1 MYRAAVCLA
10 LGALA
15 MTEACSV
22 SQSDERAIGAEEAAS
37 VDSELPILHDTAVT
51 AFVAKLGQSI
61 ASRTSRADLDWRF
74 AVVNTDDLNAFSLP
88 GGFIYVNRGLIE
100 QSERLDELAGVMA
113 HEIGHVV
120 RRHSVKQLQK
130 AAKRD
135 VGVVLLCTLTRACH
149 TLGGAIAVQ
158 VGADAMTAR
167 YSQRDE
173 TEADSEAV
181 INTVRAGF
189 DPRGLPAFLTWML
202 EHRTDQPT
210 AIDAFFATHPTDQ
223 ARISALERQISR
235 LGLSPQRALVRD
247 TPEFQTIREHL
258 RALPPPPTDTLGA
271 TQRQR

>member
-1 MYRAAVCLA
+1 MYRPVIGLA
-10 LGALA
+10 LSVLAL
-15 MTEACSV
+15 TEACSV

-37 VDSELPILHDTAVT
+37 VDSQLPILRDSAVT

-74 AVVNTDDLNAFSLP
+74 AVVNTEDLNAFSLP

-100 QSERLDELAGVMA
+100 NSERLDELAGVMG

-120 RRHSVKQLQK
+120 RRHSVKQLEK

-149 TLGGAIAVQ
+149 SLGGAVAVQ

-181 INTVRAGF
+181 VNTVRAGF
-189 DPRGLPAFLTWML
+189 DPEGLPAFLQWMM

-210 AIDAFFATHPTDQ
+210 PIDAFFATHPTDA
-223 ARISALERQISR
+223 ARISNLERQIAK
-235 LGLSPQRALVRD
+235 LGRSPQQGLVRD
-247 TPEFQTIREHL
+247 TPEFQSIREHL
-258 RALPPPPTDTLGA
+258 RALPPPPKDTSGA
-271 TQRQR
+271 TQRQ

>member
-1 MYRAAVCLA
+1 MYRAAVGLA

-15 MTEACSV
+15 LTAACSV
-22 SQSDERAIGAEEAAS
+22 SQGDERAIGAEEAAS
-37 VDSELPILHDTAVT
+37 VDSELPILRDTVVT

-61 ASRTSRADLDWRF
+61 ASRTSRANLDWRF
-74 AVVNTDDLNAFSLP
+74 AVVNTGDVNAFSLP

-100 QSERLDELAGVMA
+100 HSDRLDELAGVMG

-149 TLGGAIAVQ
+149 SLGGAVAVQ

-181 INTVRAGF
+181 VNTVRAGF
-189 DPRGLPAFLTWML
+189 DPEGLPAFLQWML
-202 EHRTDQPT
+202 EQRTDQPT
-210 AIDAFFATHPTDQ
+210 PIDAFFATHPTDQ
-223 ARISALERQISR
+223 ARIAALERRIAR
-235 LGLSPQRALVRD
+235 LGRSPQQALIRD
-247 TPEFQTIREHL
+247 TPEFQRIREQL
-258 RALPPPPTDTLGA
+258 RALPRPPADTLGA
-271 TQRQR
+271 TPRQR

>member
-1 MYRAAVCLA
+1 MYRAAVGLA

-15 MTEACSV
+15 LTAACSV
-22 SQSDERAIGAEEAAS
+22 SESDERAIGAEEAAS
-37 VDSELPILHDTAVT
+37 VDSQLPILRDTVVT

-74 AVVNTDDLNAFSLP
+74 AVVNTDDVNAFSLP
-88 GGFIYVNRGLIE
+88 GGFVYVNRGLIE
-100 QSERLDELAGVMA
+100 HSDRLDELAGVMG

-120 RRHSVKQLQK
+120 RRHSVRQLQK

-135 VGVVLLCTLTRACH
+135 VGVVLLCTLTSACH
-149 TLGGAIAVQ
+149 TLGGAIAARTV
-158 VGADAMTAR
+158 ADAMTAR

-189 DPRGLPAFLTWML
+189 DPEGLPAFLQWML
-202 EHRTDQPT
+202 DQRTDQPT
-210 AIDAFFATHPTDQ
+210 PIDAFFATHPTDQ
-223 ARISALERQISR
+223 ARIAVLERQIAR
-235 LGLSPQRALVRD
+235 LGRSPHGALVHD
-247 TPEFQTIREHL
+247 TPEFQNIRQHL
-258 RALPPPPTDTLGA
+258 RALPPPADTLGA

>member
-1 MYRAAVCLA
+1 MYRGAVGLA

-15 MTEACSV
+15 LTAACSV
-22 SQSDERAIGAEEAAS
+22 SQSDERTIGAEEAAS
-37 VDSELPILHDTAVT
+37 VDSELPLLRDSVVT

-61 ASRTSRADLDWRF
+61 ASRTSRADLDWRV
-74 AVVNTDDLNAFSLP
+74 AVVNADDVNAFSLP

-100 QSERLDELAGVMA
+100 RSDRLDELAGVMG

-135 VGVVLLCTLTRACH
+135 VGVVLLCTLTRACS

-158 VGADAMTAR
+158 AGADAMTAR

-173 TEADSEAV
+173 AEADSEAV
-181 INTVRAGF
+181 VNTVRAGF
-189 DPRGLPAFLTWML
+189 DPEGLPAFLQWML
-202 EHRTDQPT
+202 EQRTDQPT
-210 AIDAFFATHPTDQ
+210 PIDAFFATHPTDE
-223 ARISALERQISR
+223 ARVSALKRQIAR

-247 TPEFQTIREHL
+247 TPEFQSVREHL
-258 RALPPPPTDTLGA
+258 RALPPAPADTLGA

>member
-1 MYRAAVCLA
+1 MYRAAVGLAISALA
-10 LGALA
+10 LTAG
-15 MTEACSV
+15 CSV

-37 VDSELPILHDTAVT
+37 VDSQLPILRDTVVT

-61 ASRTSRADLDWRF
+61 ASRTSRADLDWHF
-74 AVVNTDDLNAFSLP
+74 AVVNTDDVNAFSLP
-88 GGFIYVNRGLIE
+88 GGFVYVNRGLIE
-100 QSERLDELAGVMA
+100 SSDRLDELAGVMG

-130 AAKRD
+130 TAKRD

-173 TEADSEAV
+173 MEADSEAV
-181 INTVRAGF
+181 VNTVRAGF
-189 DPRGLPAFLTWML
+189 DPEGLPSFLRWML

-210 AIDAFFATHPTDQ
+210 PIDAFFATHPTDK
-223 ARISALERQISR
+223 ARISSLESQIAK
-235 LGLSPQRALVRD
+235 LGRSPQRALVRD
-247 TPEFQTIREHL
+247 TPEFQTMRKHL
-258 RALPPPPTDTLGA
+258 QKLPPPTSDTSGA

>member
-1 MYRAAVCLA
+1 MYRAAMGLA

-15 MTEACSV
+15 LTAGCSV
-22 SQSDERAIGAEEAAS
+22 SESDERAIGAEEAAS
-37 VDSELPILHDTAVT
+37 VDSELPLLRDSVVT

-61 ASRTSRADLDWRF
+61 ASRTSRADLEWRF
-74 AVVNTDDLNAFSLP
+74 AVVNTADVNAFSLP
-88 GGFIYVNRGLIE
+88 GGYIYVNRGLIE
-100 QSERLDELAGVMA
+100 SSDSLDELAGVMG

-120 RRHSVKQLQK
+120 RRHSVRQLQK

-149 TLGGAIAVQ
+149 TLGGAVAVQ

-167 YSQRDE
+167 YSQHDE

-181 INTVRAGF
+181 VNTVRTGF
-189 DPRGLPAFLTWML
+189 DPEGLPAFLKWML

-210 AIDAFFATHPTDQ
+210 PIDAFFATHPTDE
-223 ARISALERQISR
+223 ARIAVLERRIAR
-235 LGLSPQRALVRD
+235 LGPSQRALVRD
-247 TPEFQTIREHL
+247 TPEFQAVREHL

>member
-1 MYRAAVCLA
+1 MYRTAVGLA

-15 MTEACSV
+15 LTAACSV

-37 VDSELPILHDTAVT
+37 VDSQLPILRDTVVT

-74 AVVNTDDLNAFSLP
+74 AVVNTADVNAFSLP

-100 QSERLDELAGVMA
+100 HSDRLDELAGVMG

-120 RRHSVKQLQK
+120 RRHSVDQLQK

-158 VGADAMTAR
+158 VGADGMTAR

-173 TEADSEAV
+173 MEADSEAV

-189 DPRGLPAFLTWML
+189 DPEGLPAFLQWML
-202 EHRTDQPT
+202 EQRTDQPT
-210 AIDAFFATHPTDQ
+210 PIDAFFATHPTDQ
-223 ARISALERQISR
+223 ARIAALERQIGR
-235 LGLSPQRALVRD
+235 AGRSPHGALARD
-247 TPEFQTIREHL
+247 TPEFQSLRQHL
-258 RALPPPPTDTLGA
+258 RALPPPADTLGA

>member
-10 LGALA
+10 LSALA
-15 MTEACSV
+15 LTAACSV

-37 VDSELPILHDTAVT
+37 VDSELPILRDTVVT
-51 AFVAKLGQSI
+51 TFVAKLGQSI
-61 ASRTSRADLDWRF
+61 ASGTSRADLDWHF
-74 AVVNTDDLNAFSLP
+74 AVVNTDDVNAFSLP

-100 QSERLDELAGVMA
+100 RSDRLDELAGVMG

-181 INTVRAGF
+181 VNTVRAGL
-189 DPRGLPAFLTWML
+189 DPEGLPAFLQWML
-202 EHRTDQPT
+202 EQRTDQPT
-210 AIDAFFATHPTDQ
+210 PIDAFFATHPTGQ
-223 ARISALERQISR
+223 ARISALERQIARLSR
-235 LGLSPQRALVRD
+235 SPQRALVRD

-258 RALPPPPTDTLGA
+258 RVLPPPPADTLGA
-271 TQRQR
+271 TQRRR

>member
-1 MYRAAVCLA
+1 MYRIAICLA

-15 MTEACSV
+15 LTEACSV
-22 SQSDERAIGAEEAAS
+22 SQSDERTIGAEEAAS
-37 VDSELPILHDTAVT
+37 VDSELPILRDSAVT

-74 AVVNTDDLNAFSLP
+74 AVVNTDDVNAFSLP

-149 TLGGAIAVQ
+149 TLGGAIAVRI
-158 VGADAMTAR
+158 GADAMSAR

-173 TEADSEAV
+173 TEADSRHAGV
-181 INTVRAGF
+181 PDHPGTPAGVAATTYRHVRRDAAPAMKIDGAAG
-189 DPRGLPAFLTWML
+189 RSVSWARSAHIHTR
-202 EHRTDQPT
+202 RTEQC
-210 AIDAFFATHPTDQ
+210 Q
-223 ARISALERQISR
+223 S
-235 LGLSPQRALVRD
+235 
-247 TPEFQTIREHL
+247 
-258 RALPPPPTDTLGA
+258 
-271 TQRQR
+271 

>member
-1 MYRAAVCLA
+1 MYRPAASLA

-15 MTEACSV
+15 LTAACSV
-22 SQSDERAIGAEEAAS
+22 SESDERAIGAEEAAS
-37 VDSELPILHDTAVT
+37 VDSELPILRDTVVT

-61 ASRTSRADLDWRF
+61 ASRTSRADLEWRF
-74 AVVNTDDLNAFSLP
+74 AVVNTVELNAFSLP
-88 GGFIYVNRGLIE
+88 GGFIYLNRGLIE
-100 QSERLDELAGVMA
+100 HSDRLDELAGVMG

-130 AAKRD
+130 GAKRD
-135 VGVVLLCTLTRACH
+135 VGVVLVCTLTRACH

-158 VGADAMTAR
+158 TGADAMTAR

-189 DPRGLPAFLTWML
+189 DPEGLPAFLQWML
-202 EHRTDQPT
+202 GQRTDQPT
-210 AIDAFFATHPTDQ
+210 AIEAFFATHPTDQ
-223 ARISALERQISR
+223 ARIAALERQIAKVAR
-235 LGLSPQRALVRD
+235 SPQRALVRD
-247 TPEFQTIREHL
+247 TPEFQSVRQHL
-258 RALPPPPTDTLGA
+258 RALPPPADTLGA